1 MHQKQYAA
9 SRVQCVFQWV
19 FLSAGLLL
27 AAHSAVLAAEEQP
40 AWDYDAVISADR
52 ICMPFADFKDRWD
65 SRKTSSVPVW
75 ADGYTTNKSADYQNT
90 YTHVLSQADMQ
101 VFVFE
106 QEGLVC
112 AAFVELKRGALV
124 PKAFAPACELVARL
138 FTPHWP
144 QNVFSSSLENM
155 GLYGLVPGESLEGRG
170 GGVGFLQQS
179 VSVGLRFENDG
190 AVFSVSYFV
199 EDARSRAQRL
209 GKSSE

>member
-1 MHQKQYAA
+1 MSILFAVHSAA
-9 SRVQCVFQWV
+9 
-19 FLSAGLLL
+19 L
-27 AAHSAVLAAEEQP
+27 AADEPP

-65 SRKTSSVPVW
+65 SRKIPSVPVW
-75 ADGYTTNKSADYQNT
+75 ADGYATNKSEYYQNT
-90 YTHVLSQADMQ
+90 YTHVLSQGDMQ

-106 QEGLVC
+106 QEGRVC
-112 AAFVELKRGALV
+112 AAFVELKRGTLV
-124 PKAFAPACELVARL
+124 PQAFAPTCELVARM

-144 QNVFSSSLENM
+144 QSVFSRSLEDM
-155 GLYGLVPGESLEGRG
+155 GLYGLVPGESLEGMG
-170 GGVGFLQQS
+170 GGVGFSQQS
-179 VSVGLRFENDG
+179 VSVGLEFGKDG